1 MNMAI
6 PRHPNPNPAKPNP
19 ATPPKPGAPKAG
31 PAKPL
36 PKPVVL
42 GGSGAAAPPAKP
54 AGKPSAVPET
64 IPITKRAGSELGWVF
79 AVIGLMLLGSALASS
94 YYLAPL
100 SEKVRSPLHPWLR
113 PSGYVGQTAGILA
126 VLIFIFLWLYPLRKK
141 FRWLEWTG
149 VMSKWLDVH
158 VSLALIIPFLGAI
171 HAAWK
176 FEGLI
181 GLGYWSMIVVCLS
194 GVVGRYLYVH
204 IPRGATGMEL
214 TAEEISTERRELI
227 AAVAANSGLPMAQVE
242 AVLRSDPVPI
252 EGAGF
257 LKTLALMV
265 QDDLVRRRAGR
276 ALRRLVKRTAGAK
289 LSHTAVNE
297 VVKLASREMALTQQ
311 ARMLAATQRIFR
323 FWHVAH
329 RPFAMAALVAVLVH
343 VGVVVGLGMTWFW

>member
-1 MNMAI
+1 MAI
-6 PRHPNPNPAKPNP
+6 PRQPNPNPARPSP
-19 ATPPKPGAPKAG
+19 AVPPKPGAPRSG

-36 PKPVVL
+36 PKVVVL
-42 GGSGAAAPPAKP
+42 GGSGSAPPSARPSGGAAAPPEDIKI
-54 AGKPSAVPET
+54 S
-64 IPITKRAGSELGWVF
+64 KRAGSELGWVF
-79 AVIGLMLLGSALASS
+79 GVIGVMLLGSALAAS
-94 YYLAPL
+94 YYLAPV
-100 SEKVRSPLHPWLR
+100 SDKVRSPLHPWLR

-171 HAAWK
+171 HAAWR

-204 IPRGATGMEL
+204 IPRGASGLEL
-214 TAEEISTERRELI
+214 TAEEISNERRDLI
-227 AAVAANSGLPMAQVE
+227 AAVAANSGLPVAQVE
-242 AVLRSDPVPI
+242 AVLRADPVPI
-252 EGAGF
+252 EGAGI

-265 QDDLVRRRAGR
+265 QDDLVRRRAAR
-276 ALRRLVKRTAGAK
+276 ALRRLVRQKGGRK
-289 LSHTAVNE
+289 LSHSAVTE
-297 VVKLASREMALTQQ
+297 VVRLASREMALTQQ
-311 ARMLAATQRIFR
+311 ARMLAATQRVFR

-343 VGVVVGLGMTWFW
+343 VGVVVSLGMTWFW